1 MHMHKGK
8 FLSFQVDNLEFLRE
22 MRINPIKV
30 AKALVEVFA
39 EMILMNMGAR
49 YLEQQ
54 QFSVFECC
62 EVLKSGLSVVSSYN
76 VCCSNVLD
84 VTMGMTYVDRFDD
97 AMAQR
102 ADGWTQAKEVN
113 MVVRRTRAVAMA
125 RSNGNDLF
133 GDKDTR
139 RLVLHMER
147 DSTMTPT
154 TRCCCATEPLMVH
167 IHRSKDVNLD
177 IAQELLRAADQ
188 YLLEGLKRLCE
199 YAIAQELF
207 KITSG
212 HSLFGV
218 VNGRCVD
225 DPRSKASD
233 LNVYS
238 LSGLDIATN
247 RDIIGIALANLIV
260 C

>member
-1 MHMHKGK
+1 MY
-8 FLSFQVDNLEFLRE
+8 L
-22 MRINPIKV
+22 P
-30 AKALVEVFA
+30 FA
-39 EMILMNMGAR
+39 CR
-49 YLEQQ
+49 YIYTG
-54 QFSVFECC
+54 SV
-62 EVLKSGLSVVSSYN
+62 
-76 VCCSNVLD
+76 
-84 VTMGMTYVDRFDD
+84 
-97 AMAQR
+97 
-102 ADGWTQAKEVN
+102 
-113 MVVRRTRAVAMA
+113 
-125 RSNGNDLF
+125 
-133 GDKDTR
+133 
-139 RLVLHMER
+139 
-147 DSTMTPT
+147 
-154 TRCCCATEPLMVH
+154 
-167 IHRSKDVNLD
+167 DVNLD

-225 DPRSKASD
+225 DPRSKAFD